1 MPKKSS
7 RREENGKAIPLKR
20 AAICSVI
27 GSAIYFIGIIA
38 FSAAELSL
46 SLGASTYLPA
56 GLAAAFVS
64 AFIAGFV
71 TLIKDKQKALPLGAL
86 SGALQ
91 AVICGAMLVIINNGA
106 VGKGLL
112 FNALVMVIGAVIG
125 AVAAANVKTK
135 VRY

>member
-7 RREENGKAIPLKR
+7 RREENAKGMPFKR

-27 GSAIYFIGIIA
+27 GSAVYFIVIIA

-64 AFIAGFV
+64 AFVAGFV
-71 TLIKDKQKALPLGAL
+71 ALVKDKRNTLPVGAFT
-86 SGALQ
+86 GALQ
-91 AVICGAMLVIINNGA
+91 AAVCGAMLVIINNGA

-112 FNALVMVIGAVIG
+112 FNAVAMVAGAIIG